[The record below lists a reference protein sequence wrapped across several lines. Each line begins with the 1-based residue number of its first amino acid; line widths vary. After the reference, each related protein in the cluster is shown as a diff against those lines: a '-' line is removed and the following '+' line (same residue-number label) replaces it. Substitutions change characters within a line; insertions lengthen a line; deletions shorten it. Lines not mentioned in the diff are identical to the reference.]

1 MIYCNLHHKI
11 EPLKK
16 NMFLTEIVAMIDRIF
31 VDSNVWVYLFTKD
44 DNSKYAI
51 VEKFILK
58 NGYQNSLVISYQ
70 VINEVSRIL
79 VRKNFS
85 EADVRNVI
93 EMLTEICIVQNNSR
107 DIVIMASKFRQRGD
121 FSSKLK
127 NCNVQFVELWNRI
140 EKNVSGLL
148 ENPLA
153 YSDENKDNLV
163 DFLGTLKGMQDS
175 IVTSSES
182 IESLKAASLKNIGIQ
197 GTLNQSI
204 RNLDDDLKVYLD
216 SASVMHTS
224 IDKLLAKSRFIVGD
238 IDFTMS
244 RE

>member
-1 MIYCNLHHKI
+1 
-11 EPLKK
+11 
-16 NMFLTEIVAMIDRIF
+16 MIDRIF